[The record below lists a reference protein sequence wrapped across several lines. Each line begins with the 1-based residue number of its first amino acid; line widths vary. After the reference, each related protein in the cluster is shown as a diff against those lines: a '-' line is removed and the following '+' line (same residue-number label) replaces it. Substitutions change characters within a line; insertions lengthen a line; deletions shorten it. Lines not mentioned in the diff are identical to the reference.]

1 MFAVVAGLSVFA
13 AQRLARAE
21 AVSDAAKTADLY
33 AEVVVQPTLAD
44 GILSGEPIAVAAM
57 DTAIREQVLDH
68 SAVVRVK
75 IWDLDG
81 TILYSDEPRLAGQ
94 VFPLGAD
101 ERDSL
106 DNPQVHAEVS
116 DLQAPEN
123 VYERDFGTL
132 LEVYRPVWTSSG
144 HQLLFEIYLRYD
156 DVTAR
161 SGQLWRGFA
170 GVTLSAL
177 LLLAAL
183 SLPILWRLLD
193 RVSRAQT
200 QREALLERAVD
211 SSHAE
216 RRRIAGTLHDGVV
229 QDLIGTALSLTS
241 SADRAATN
249 GNAAGAAELRNAA
262 TTVRA
267 GVGGLRSLLVD
278 IYPPSLAS
286 AGLRAALE
294 DLATSARTRG
304 IAVEVSVSSAADGDG
319 DDERLIY
326 RIAREALTNAVKH
339 SGASAVIVRV
349 SETSDALVLEVIDN
363 GRGFDAAAA
372 LADPEEGHFGMQLM
386 ADQAAE
392 AGARLRA
399 SAAPGDGVHWELR
412 IPR

>member
-1 MFAVVAGLSVFA
+1 
-13 AQRLARAE
+13 
-21 AVSDAAKTADLY
+21 
-33 AEVVVQPTLAD
+33 
-44 GILSGEPIAVAAM
+44 M

-123 VYERDFGTL
+123 VYERGFGTL

-249 GNAAGAAELRNAA
+249 GNDGRGRRTAQRCHHRQGGCRRLAIVARRHLSAVPCLRG
-262 TTVRA
+262 TSGRPR
-267 GVGGLRSLLVD
+267 GPGD
-278 IYPPSLAS
+278 
-286 AGLRAALE
+286 LRADQGDRGRCARFPPPPM
-294 DLATSARTRG
+294 ATGT
-304 IAVEVSVSSAADGDG
+304 
-319 DDERLIY
+319 
-326 RIAREALTNAVKH
+326 T
-339 SGASAVIVRV
+339 SG
-349 SETSDALVLEVIDN
+349 
-363 GRGFDAAAA
+363 
-372 LADPEEGHFGMQLM
+372 
-386 ADQAAE
+386 
-392 AGARLRA
+392 
-399 SAAPGDGVHWELR
+399 
-412 IPR
+412 